1 MPSFQQKTTGHPK
14 SPEKTKLEDIKQA
27 WEVRLRYDTD
37 VGINRQE
44 ILKSMIT
51 WRDLMETNIQNARTD
66 NVNR

>member
-14 SPEKTKLEDIKQA
+14 RPERTNLEDIKQA
-27 WEVRLRYDTD
+27 SEVGLRYDTD

-51 WRDLMETNIQNARTD
+51 
-66 NVNR
+66 